1 MELNQKLSKASP
13 EDIPYEVFTCR
24 GNTNVRTWSLKRG
37 ESVRSKRAY
46 FQEVVVLVL
55 CPDAIL
61 SEGKG
66 VVSFLVVLSILKKQ
80 MLHHAS

>member
-1 MELNQKLSKASP
+1 MLE
-13 EDIPYEVFTCR
+13 
-24 GNTNVRTWSLKRG
+24 
-37 ESVRSKRAY
+37 RAY

-66 VVSFLVVLSILKKQ
+66 VVTFLVVLSILKKQ